1 MEKKVASNKVLW
13 IFAIGQLGWSI
24 LAGIISNWLVFFYQP
39 SQAEIANGQSVFIP
53 QGTFIGLTAIGLIT
67 AFGRIFDAVTDPLIA
82 GKSDRLKHRLGR
94 RIPFM
99 RFAALPFGIVTVL
112 IFVSPIAEAQNPVN
126 VIALFIFAMLFY
138 LCMTCYCTPYNALI
152 PELGRTQN
160 TRINLSTF
168 ISVTYFFG
176 TAVAYLVPNIAALF
190 MTGLTPDE
198 AIQWFGGKEA
208 MVSKV
213 GETLSGQILSGDF
226 TVYAN
231 YAEAYR
237 ITVGILAAVAVICMF
252 IPAFLIDENTY
263 ADTTPTETPAFKSLA
278 ATFKNKDFRL
288 FVCSDILYWVGLTLF
303 QTGLSFYITVL
314 MGLEASWTFPLF
326 AVMTV
331 MSLVCYPA
339 VNILAKK
346 LGKKKLISFAFMFF
360 AVTFIV
366 TAFAGILPIPGVAYG
381 IIVAVLA
388 SIPMAILGILPQ
400 AVVADISEAD
410 KIDTGES
417 RQGMFYAA
425 RTFAFKLGQSLAMLI
440 FTSVA
445 LINSEV
451 PVGEAGY
458 GLGYRLTA
466 VIATVLCLLGGFVF
480 FRYNEKGVIG
490 KITAAAPETAE
501 KTSEDDNA

>member
-1 MEKKVASNKVLW
+1 MEKKVASNKILW

-24 LAGIISNWLVFFYQP
+24 LAGVISNWLVFFFQP
-39 SQAEIANGQSVFIP
+39 TSEEIAHGQIAYIP

-67 AFGRIFDAVTDPLIA
+67 AFGRIFDAVTDPMIA
-82 GKSDRLKHRLGR
+82 GKSDRLRHRLGR

-99 RFAALPFGIVTVL
+99 RFAAIPFGVVTVL
-112 IFVSPIAEAQNPVN
+112 IFVSPVAESENTIN
-126 VIALFIFAMLFY
+126 MIALFVFAMLFY
-138 LCMTCYCTPYNALI
+138 LCMTAYCTPYNALI

-160 TRINLSTF
+160 ARINLSTF

-176 TAVAYLVPNIAALF
+176 TAVAYLVPNIAAFF

-198 AIQWFGGKEA
+198 AVQHFGGKEGIVTRFGA
-208 MVSKV
+208 EMSEK
-213 GETLSGQILSGDF
+213 ILSGDF
-226 TVYAN
+226 TVYSN

-237 ITVGILAAVAVICMF
+237 ITIGILACVAIVCML
-252 IPAFLIDENTY
+252 IPAFLIDENKY
-263 ADTTPTETPAFKSLA
+263 ADTTPTDTPAFKSLA
-278 ATFKNKDFRL
+278 ATFRNKDFRL

-314 MGLEASWTFPLF
+314 MGLDATWTFPLF
-326 AVMTV
+326 AIMTA
-331 MSLVCYPA
+331 MSLVCYAP

-360 AVTFIV
+360 AVTFLV
-366 TAFAGILPIPGVAYG
+366 TAFAGIIPIPGVAYG

-410 KIDTGES
+410 KLDTGES

-440 FTSVA
+440 FTSIA
-445 LINSEV
+445 LINSDV
-451 PVGEAGY
+451 PIGQPGY

-466 VIATVLCLLGGFVF
+466 IIATVLCLLGGIVF

-490 KITAAAPETAE
+490 KITAGA
-501 KTSEDDNA
+501 KRNMEDRNA

>member
-1 MEKKVASNKVLW
+1 MEKKIATNKVLW

-24 LAGIISNWLVFFYQP
+24 LSGIVSNWLVFFFQP
-39 SQAEIANGQSVFIP
+39 SAEEIAKGQTVFLP
-53 QGTFIGLTAIGLIT
+53 QTTFIGLTAIGLIT

-82 GKSDRLKHRLGR
+82 GKSDRLKHKLGR

-99 RFAALPFGIVTVL
+99 RIAALPFGVVTVL
-112 IFVSPIAEAQNPVN
+112 MFVSPVGSESPIN
-126 VIALFIFAMLFY
+126 VVALFICAMLFY
-138 LCMTCYCTPYNALI
+138 LCMTAYCTPYNALI

-160 TRINLSTF
+160 ARINLSTF
-168 ISVTYFFG
+168 ISVTYFVG
-176 TAVAYLVPNIAALF
+176 TAFAYLVPNIAGFFLKALSNEQTAEKLG
-190 MTGLTPDE
+190 MTVDE
-198 AIQWFGGKEA
+198 VIE
-208 MVSKV
+208 
-213 GETLSGQILSGDF
+213 SGSVIY
-226 TVYAN
+226 TN
-231 YAEAYR
+231 YPEAYR
-237 ITVGILAAVAVICMF
+237 ITVGILAGIAVICMF
-252 IPAFLIDENTY
+252 VPAFAINENEY

-288 FVCSDILYWVGLTLF
+288 FVASDILYWIGLTLS

-314 MGLEASWTFPLF
+314 MGLDSTWTFPLF
-326 AVMTV
+326 AIMTA
-331 MSLVCYPA
+331 MSLVCYAP

-346 LGKKKLISFAFMFF
+346 LGKKRLISFAFMFF
-360 AVTFIV
+360 AVTFLV
-366 TAFAGILPIPGVAYG
+366 TAFAGIIPIPGIAYG

-445 LINSEV
+445 LINSDITDKAD
-451 PVGEAGY
+451 PGY
-458 GLGYRLTA
+458 GLGYRITA
-466 VIATVLCLLGGFVF
+466 IIATVLCLLGGFVF
-480 FRYNEKGVIG
+480 FRYNEKKIIDKIAGDINKKRLIEKVGG
-490 KITAAAPETAE
+490 KKKKGGKA
-501 KTSEDDNA
+501 DV

>member
-1 MEKKVASNKVLW
+1 M
-13 IFAIGQLGWSI
+13 
-24 LAGIISNWLVFFYQP
+24 FFFQP
-39 SQAEIANGQSVFIP
+39 SQEEILKGQTVFLP
-53 QGTFIGLTAIGLIT
+53 QATFIGLTAIGLIT
-67 AFGRIFDAVTDPLIA
+67 AFGRVFDAVTDPLIA

-99 RFAALPFGIVTVL
+99 RIAALPFGLVTVFMF
-112 IFVSPIAEAQNPVN
+112 ISPVGEESPWN
-126 VIALFIFAMLFY
+126 VVALFICAMLFY
-138 LCMTCYCTPYNALI
+138 LCMTAYCTPYNALI

-160 TRINLSTF
+160 ARINLSTF
-168 ISVTYFFG
+168 ISVTYFVG
-176 TAVAYLVPNIAALF
+176 TAIAYLVPNIASFF
-190 MTGLTPDE
+190 M
-198 AIQWFGGKEA
+198 Q
-208 MVSKV
+208 S
-213 GETLSGQILSGDF
+213 LSNEEVAQKLGI
-226 TVYAN
+226 TVEEVVQNGSVIYTN
-231 YAEAYR
+231 YPEAYR
-237 ITVGILAAVAVICMF
+237 ITIGILAGIAVICMF

-288 FVCSDILYWVGLTLF
+288 FVCSDILYWIGLTLF

-314 MGLEASWTFPLF
+314 MGLDSTWTFPLF

-331 MSLVCYPA
+331 MSLVCYAP

-360 AVTFIV
+360 AVTFLV
-366 TAFAGILPIPGVAYG
+366 TAFAGIIPIPGVAYG

-410 KIDTGES
+410 KIVTGES

-425 RTFAFKLGQSLAMLI
+425 RTFAFKMGQSVAMLI

-445 LINSEV
+445 LIN
-451 PVGEAGY
+451 ADITDRADIGY
-458 GLGYRLTA
+458 GFGYRLTA
-466 VIATVLCLLGGFVF
+466 IIATVLCLLGGFVF
-480 FRYNEKGVIG
+480 FRYNEKGVIA
-490 KITAAAPETAE
+490 KISEGSKETADSTE
-501 KTSEDDNA
+501 E